1 MWNEF
6 KSFLI
11 KQNALALAIAVVI
24 GGALDRIVK
33 AIVDDI
39 IMPIIAVAAP
49 GGAWQAY
56 KLALGPFRFGI
67 GSLASAVINFLIIG
81 FVAWRLSKIFLRTE
95 PAGPAVPEPKMKDC
109 QFCRMSIP
117 SEAVRCGHCT
127 SALTETP
134 GLPATGPA
142 VRA

>member
-24 GGALDRIVK
+24 GGALDKIVK
-33 AIVDDI
+33 SLVDDI
-39 IMPIIAVAAP
+39 IMPIVAVAAP
-49 GGAWQAY
+49 GGDWQTY
-56 KLALGPFRFGI
+56 KLALGPFQFGL

-81 FVAWRLSKIFLRTE
+81 FVAWRLSKIFLR
-95 PAGPAVPEPKMKDC
+95 PATADAAPEPKMKDC
-109 QFCRMSIP
+109 QYCRMSIP

-127 SALTETP
+127 SALSDAP
-134 GLPATGPA
+134 SLPMSGSP
-142 VRA
+142 VRAS